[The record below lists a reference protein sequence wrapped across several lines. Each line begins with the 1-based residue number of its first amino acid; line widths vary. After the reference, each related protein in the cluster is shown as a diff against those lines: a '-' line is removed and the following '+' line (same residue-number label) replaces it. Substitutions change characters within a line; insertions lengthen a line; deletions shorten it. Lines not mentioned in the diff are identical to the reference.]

1 MAQALVQAQGS
12 TFDFKYCHKDALR
25 LETGHFNCTF
35 FPEKGQSHNLAVFS
49 VAWKT
54 LF

>member
-12 TFDFKYCHKDALR
+12 TFDCKYCHKDALG
-25 LETGHFNCTF
+25 LETGHF
-35 FPEKGQSHNLAVFS
+35 FPEKGQSHNSAVFS